1 MNMVNREI
9 ENIIKIQTELL
20 EIKRTI
26 SDLKNSIAWG

>member
-1 MNMVNREI
+1 MVNREI

>member
-1 MNMVNREI
+1 MVNREI

-26 SDLKNSIAWG
+26 ADLKNSITWG